1 MHDHGEGVADIAV
14 EQEIQLDQIAGH
26 VALQLVIHAG
36 VAAAAALE
44 RIEEIKDHFIQRH
57 IVGQL
62 DAATLVLHIL
72 EHAALILAQIH
83 QRAHIILRGVDG
95 DQHKRLAH
103 GGNFG
108 YGRQVG
114 GVIDHDDLAAGF
126 GYFIDYA
133 GRGGDQI
140 QVKLTLQAHLDDF
153 HVQQAQEAAAE
164 AVAQRH
170 AGFGIIG

>member
-1 MHDHGEGVADIAV
+1 MTGG
-14 EQEIQLDQIAGH
+14 
-26 VALQLVIHAG
+26 
-36 VAAAAALE
+36 
-44 RIEEIKDHFIQRH
+44 
-57 IVGQL
+57 
-62 DAATLVLHIL
+62 
-72 EHAALILAQIH
+72 
-83 QRAHIILRGVDG
+83 
-95 DQHKRLAH
+95 RLA
-103 GGNFG
+103 GLS
-108 YGRQVG
+108 
-114 GVIDHDDLAAGF
+114 IMMTSPSGF